1 MGYQVVLA
9 DYTEPRRLEG
19 QITQPIRIVTTQSYN
34 LHMPRQTVTENSIL
48 DAALIGLQHQHA
60 EYTAKIAEI
69 RRTLGIR
76 APQTNSGQK
85 TVIAARP
92 KRKISV
98 AARKRIGEATKK
110 RWAAYRAGKAAT
122 GKKVEKPAAKK
133 SAMAGKKK
141 AAVKKVATKEALA
154 KKSAEKNKTASTA

>member
-1 MGYQVVLA
+1 
-9 DYTEPRRLEG
+9 
-19 QITQPIRIVTTQSYN
+19 
-34 LHMPRQTVTENSIL
+34 MPRQTISENSIL

-60 EYTAKIAEI
+60 EYTTKIAEI

-76 APQTNSGQK
+76 APQTNSGHE
-85 TVIAARP
+85 TVTSAQPR
-92 KRKISV
+92 RKMSA

-133 SAMAGKKK
+133 SVPMAGKKK
-141 AAVKKVATKEALA
+141 AAV
-154 KKSAEKNKTASTA
+154 